1 MQQKPDTQ
9 AVIFTIPQEL
19 LSKVN
24 AYLSNCAHS
33 TGITV
38 SLSALI
44 CEALDVYLWAEEEN
58 KRIEEE
64 RECAKLEKQKK
75 N

>member
-58 KRIEEE
+58 KHLEEE
-64 RECAKLEKQKK
+64 RKQVELESRDKT
-75 N
+75 